1 MGDATR
7 IKNIMIKSEY
17 SIIRLLIF
25 LGFVYLLVVG
35 VAFFLSEKMMF
46 PYKESSYGQDVAN
59 LKFIK
64 TEDGNTV
71 ATRFWKSE
79 LNSHLILY
87 FHGNGEDVG
96 ELDSFAEQM
105 NSLGVSVLTFD
116 YRGYGLSSGKASES
130 NVNLDALLVLDMAR
144 ELGYEND
151 KILLW
156 GRSIGSGGAVHL
168 ATSSEFAGLILVSPL
183 KSIYTVITGF
193 SIIPFDRFDS
203 YSKLDQ
209 FDFPLYIV
217 HGTEDQVIASSHG
230 VQMFESYRGKKC
242 ISLID
247 GAGHNN
253 LWSHGFSDYFPLII
267 DFVSKE
273 DVECETSY

>member
-130 NVNLDALLVLDMAR
+130 NVNSDALLVLDMAR

-209 FDFPLYIV
+209 LDFPLYIV

-253 LWSHGFSDYFPLII
+253 LWSHGFSDYFPLMI

>member
-64 TEDGNTV
+64 NEDGNTV

-130 NVNLDALLVLDMAR
+130 NVNSDALLVLDMAR